1 MKNESQIKIKIVEII
16 QQNLNL
22 PEDREISDST
32 PLADIISNSVEFIQI
47 IVDIED
53 EFAVEFKN
61 DELGFQYFPY
71 IGDFGRSDVEFC
83 RALLLE
89 EQVAI
94 IPGSAF
100 GPGGAGYARVCYA
113 AERAKIE
120 EALRRMARFLKRL
133 RTEKE

>member
-71 IGDFGRSDVEFC
+71 IGDLIMKTR
-83 RALLLE
+83 R
-89 EQVAI
+89 
-94 IPGSAF
+94 
-100 GPGGAGYARVCYA
+100 
-113 AERAKIE
+113 KIDNTY
-120 EALRRMARFLKRL
+120 RGDNDG
-133 RTEKE
+133 TDSI